1 MIRLLL
7 KKLAVHDLG
16 EKVRCRKEG
25 AKQTRKQPGRFPIP
39 TPSFP
44 GEYLE
49 LRHCRPRGGGRGGTT
64 SHRQQ
69 GSAETRPPEA
79 TRQEGSP
86 GAQARGPHAIFQCVL
101 LFCPQRPKFSAVCLA
116 VCGKE
121 PDKHSLFSS

>member
-25 AKQTRKQPGRFPIP
+25 AKQTRKEPGRFPIP

-49 LRHCRPRGGGRGGTT
+49 LRHCRPGGGGGAQQVTG
-64 SHRQQ
+64 SREVQKQGHLRQLDRKVHL
-69 GSAETRPPEA
+69 GL
-79 TRQEGSP
+79 RQEDLMPSSSV
-86 GAQARGPHAIFQCVL
+86 C
-101 LFCPQRPKFSAVCLA
+101 CFSAHKDLNSVQCA
-116 VCGKE
+116 
-121 PDKHSLFSS
+121 